1 MIGDVVTSANRPQSE
16 SVASASIAE
25 RVLQILVTIAETGEV
40 RDHPELHLYDTGILD
55 SLKTVELI
63 VAMSEAFG
71 VELSP
76 AEFERDEWA
85 TPRQI
90 VACMER
96 RVGP

>member
-1 MIGDVVTSANRPQSE
+1 MVGDVVTPASRPQSE
-16 SVASASIAE
+16 SVTSGSIAE
-25 RVLQILVTIAETGEV
+25 RVLQILVTIAETAEV
-40 RDHPELHLYDTGILD
+40 REHPDLHLYDTGILD

-96 RVGP
+96 RIGP